1 MEALAVAASLALAFI
16 LGVSDAPNASSAL
29 VASRTAGYR
38 AATAFA
44 FVFHALGGF
53 VSGTAVALTIT
64 TLIQVTPGEVPA
76 AYAAAGLSAVAFV
89 AVATRF
95 GIPTSASFGLVGGLV
110 GAALVAGG
118 SSAVNWGG
126 LDGVHPVGTLGVLIG
141 LVVSPPI
148 GIGIAWLARRAID
161 RILVRA
167 RRRLLGPIRISIWI
181 GAASVAFSDGSND
194 GQKAMGLAAGA
205 LVATGSLQE
214 PSIPFWVRASVAL
227 ILALGTAIGGR
238 RIVRTVGLGFYRGG
252 PVDSL
257 GAQGSAAAVILG
269 GSALGFPISTST
281 VVASAV
287 VGVGTGERFRHVRWV
302 TFSRTVAAWAITV
315 PACVG
320 IGALLF
326 FVLNEVI

>member
-1 MEALAVAASLALAFI
+1 MEALAIAASLALAFI

-29 VASRTAGYR
+29 IASRTAGYR

-64 TLIQVTPGEVPA
+64 TLIHVPGSDVPA
-76 AYAAAGLSAVAFV
+76 AFAAGGLSAVVFV
-89 AVATRF
+89 AVATRL
-95 GIPTSASFGLVGGLV
+95 GIPTSASFGLVGGLI
-110 GAALVAGG
+110 GAALVQGG
-118 SSAVNWGG
+118 ADAVTWGG
-126 LDGVHPVGTLGVLIG
+126 LNGFHPVGTLGVLIG
-141 LVVSPPI
+141 LVISPPI
-148 GIGIAWLARRAID
+148 GIGVAWLARRGID
-161 RILVRA
+161 IVLRRATRRALRPVRA
-167 RRRLLGPIRISIWI
+167 AIWV

-214 PSIPFWVRASVAL
+214 FSIPFWLRAAVAL

-238 RIVRTVGLGFYRGG
+238 RIVRTVGTGLYQGG

-287 VGVGTGERFRHVRWV
+287 VGVGTGRRFRHVHWI
-302 TFSRTVAAWAITV
+302 TFSRTVSAWAITV
-315 PACVG
+315 PACIG
-320 IGALLF
+320 IGALLYALF
-326 FVLNEVI
+326 QLIG